1 MQERPAG
8 SHPPLQDVVIAAGGP
23 VKGVA
28 RHCEH
33 RVVHPELLPALIAP
47 VLRVECGHVVLP
59 VEARAPPGLH
69 AHAVYG
75 EAATRGLQTTGGAPT
90 LASPHVDKARSA
102 QSILWPRVSDSIA
115 ENIGRLPKNVF
126 AHRPACS
133 QATQR
138 LAHGTHV
145 RVPRWLIFTPATQ
158 GAYQART
165 PSLRHLHVDCL
176 VCWAYCND
184 AVVRAWRPL

>member
-133 QATQR
+133 QATQKV
-138 LAHGTHV
+138 GTWNA
-145 RVPRWLIFTPATQ
+145 RQ
-158 GAYQART
+158 GAAMAYLHTSHPGSLSSSYPQSSA
-165 PSLRHLHVDCL
+165 PSRRLPCMLGL
-176 VCWAYCND
+176 
-184 AVVRAWRPL
+184 LQ